1 MLLVPDITAGT
12 GTEFQETLVRSGSG
26 GLSQSEGAQER
37 VLSVD
42 GVLCRGP
49 SHLGVGRP
57 SIYTTSGRRYG
68 RNPRPNRHP
77 GHFPRCR
84 FHGPDPLQARA
95 RHLAGPGYHARKKL
109 RSPLIAT
116 PGPPKPQRFE
126 QTIKALLEAVGC
138 ILGQN
143 LGSRMKILVRNMS
156 RISPSQLALPK
167 GRVRIPGSRRSSLV
181 QMLPDRIGLSYFGR
195 RRVLV
200 CFDYGMGFRSTV
212 DVCVKRSDNECH
224 N

>member
-1 MLLVPDITAGT
+1 MYFPLTSTYHGCHGIYPASRARRQRDL
-12 GTEFQETLVRSGSG
+12 
-26 GLSQSEGAQER
+26 GAALIQ
-37 VLSVD
+37 
-42 GVLCRGP
+42 
-49 SHLGVGRP
+49 
-57 SIYTTSGRRYG
+57 
-68 RNPRPNRHP
+68 
-77 GHFPRCR
+77 FPRCR
-84 FHGPDPLQARA
+84 FHGPNPLQARA